1 MRQARHSGRERSAC
15 ASPETHPLKGL
26 AEYRWH
32 REGEH
37 ADANRTECHD
47 DPTYD
52 RNAGSAFRPAAYL
65 LPLPLETGC
74 SRGRLSRL
82 PLCPQTD
89 RDPGVAPP
97 CVNPHK
103 RRGTG
108 RAAKEAAAVLPRL
121 PARPWKQCEGS
132 AQRDEQQ
139 DIEKRVAEFQDVLER
154 RQADP
159 REVATL
165 GLGPTLERALAEGCQ
180 RRRRDDPERDD
191 DDPAEKRRRY
201 RGTGP
206 PGDGRESRSRP
217 RWRSRAGTREGRPPG
232 PGSSARHLACDS
244 ASDRVRLPV
253 PNYGLEVVVGALHRR

>member
-1 MRQARHSGRERSAC
+1 VRQARHSGRERSAC

-191 DDPAEKRRRY
+191 DDPAEKRRRSEE
-201 RGTGP
+201 P
-206 PGDGRESRSRP
+206 
-217 RWRSRAGTREGRPPG
+217 GRPVTDEKADHDRGGEAGQEPG
-232 PGSSARHLACDS
+232 KVGRQGRDPQHVISPVIRQAIAC
-244 ASDRVRLPV
+244 AYLFRTTVWK
-253 PNYGLEVVVGALHRR
+253 

>member
-1 MRQARHSGRERSAC
+1 MVRRGIRTSYRAHRQQAWASQAYSTVAKRARNGISI
-15 ASPETHPLKGL
+15 
-26 AEYRWH
+26 
-32 REGEH
+32 
-37 ADANRTECHD
+37 
-47 DPTYD
+47 
-52 RNAGSAFRPAAYL
+52 
-65 LPLPLETGC
+65 TGVDVVA
-74 SRGRLSRL
+74 RL

-89 RDPGVAPP
+89 QDPGVAPP

-103 RRGTG
+103 RRGAG

-159 REVATL
+159 REVATG
-165 GLGPTLERALAEGCQ
+165 GLDPTLEGALAEGCQ

-191 DDPAEKRRRY
+191 DDPAEKRRRSEEPK
-201 RGTGP
+201 P
-206 PGDGRESRSRP
+206 PDDGRDSRSRP
-217 RWRSRAGTREGRPPG
+217 RWRSRAGTREGRPG
-232 PGSSARHLACDS
+232 PGSSVRRLACDS

-253 PNYGLEVVVGALHRR
+253 PNRGLEVVVGALHRR